1 MWGKAEG
8 YGFAQPGEEI
18 FSTQLGKTLSNLM
31 KLEVGPALKSSSDEA
46 TSEVP
51 SNLNY
56 SLAICLQQMSG
67 LLTS

>member
-31 KLEVGPALKSSSDEA
+31 KLEVCPALKSSSDEA

-51 SNLNY
+51 SNLN
-56 SLAICLQQMSG
+56 
-67 LLTS
+67 